1 MYKKNSFLNR
11 TKMQV
16 TLLAFAI
23 SMMACN
29 ENSATAQ
36 KQTATS
42 STSKVAP
49 KIDIHAAVVS
59 GNIEAIRQHIAAGT
73 DINQKDAMGGSS
85 PLITACLYEQ
95 KEIAKLLI
103 NAGADI
109 NFQNNDGSTPLHVAA
124 FFCKPEMVKLLLE
137 KKANKTIKNKYGS
150 TAIETVAGPYSEI
163 KTLYEQ
169 MKQMLAPIGVKLNL
183 GYIEKTRPVIAS
195 MLK

>member
-1 MYKKNSFLNR
+1 MYL
-11 TKMQV
+11 

-73 DINQKDAMGGSS
+73 DINQKDTMGGSS
-85 PLITACLYEQ
+85 PLITACFYVQ

-109 NFQNNDGSTPLHVAA
+109 NFQNNDGSTALHVAA
-124 FFCKPEMVKLLLE
+124 FFCKPEMVNSVAKGYLCPYVG
-137 KKANKTIKNKYGS
+137 KMRQMPQKVIKEGFVS
-150 TAIETVAGPYSEI
+150 
-163 KTLYEQ
+163 LC
-169 MKQMLAPIGVKLNL
+169 
-183 GYIEKTRPVIAS
+183 
-195 MLK
+195 